1 MKRAARITGLI
12 IGWLLVTGVGLLLL
26 TYLLIQIPGIQ
37 NFAKDKAVV
46 YLHKKLGTEVAV
58 GRLSLDFP
66 KKIVLENVLIRDK
79 QDEILLS
86 GKRLAVTISIFKLLK
101 NDVEINYLELNGITA
116 NIYRLSPDSTF
127 NFQFI
132 VDAFAGDGPKDT
144 TASAPMYVR
153 LDKLDLVNVNGRFQ
167 DDYSGNHVRFA
178 LKNLT
183 TSIERF
189 NTAELH
195 YSVPTIFIDGLN
207 ASVHQYKPLVSVEQP
222 MAAVQAKSDQ
232 PADLD
237 LKLQTV
243 DLNNIIVAYNNDVS
257 AVETNFSIGALL
269 ASIKT
274 MSLPNRLVEL
284 EEISLKNSR
293 NKIVLGRSTESQ
305 KVASQAQKEVAAQ
318 VDNPWRIK
326 VDKIDFADNN
336 LSFDNHNMPTQ
347 KSGFDYAHFNIV
359 NLIVDGDNVRFSPSE
374 MSGNINNIAF
384 TEQRSNFSLQKLH
397 TDFVYNDKEIS
408 LNNLLLQTDKTVLR
422 DHISL
427 TFDSLAVLSKR
438 PGDAVVDATIN
449 QSEIAFSDL
458 LAFVPSLAGNTPF
471 KQNKNGKIYLNTQ
484 IKGSVKDLSIPYIQL
499 RGLSGTTLD
508 GMVTIKGLPNAQ
520 TAVYNAT
527 IHKLKTNRK
536 DLQDLLPPSALPA
549 SIQLPSQFTLSGK
562 FNGSVKAY
570 STNLNLA
577 TDRGSLHAIA
587 TVTNTGKNY
596 NAKVNVADLDV
607 GFITKNSATVG
618 KLSSFITVTGSGF
631 DPKTANAFA
640 HADVRTFGY
649 NGYTYNNVSL
659 DAELKNGLAD
669 VKAESNDRN
678 AAFNLTALV
687 NLKKKKPAVDLELKV
702 DNIDLQALH
711 FSKDPLKI
719 KGRIIA
725 DVPVADIDSLN
736 GNIQI
741 RNLYVTHLGKLYVS
755 DSINIA
761 AVSNPQENSLQITSD
776 FLTANLKGRYRLTEI
791 ASALQSTINNYY
803 HIPGYKPSPFQ
814 PQDWKLDMNLYVS
827 PVVLQFLPELK
838 GTKSVFLN
846 ADFNSS
852 TNDLNVDVK
861 SPVVIYGKQSADS
874 LNLRIY
880 TDDQKLNYA
889 LSTQAIN
896 AGGMKFYGSNVSGY
910 VANNKIYTD
919 AVVKDAKGAA
929 QYHLSAEAASLQDSI
944 VLKLNPQTL
953 LLDYEKWD
961 VSGDNFIVYF
971 KKGLLVNNL
980 VLSQGTQQLAVNSTP
995 AKLNAPLH
1003 ILFKDFDIKT
1013 IAQFA
1018 NQDTLLASGLINGT
1032 AVVKNLDSKPAF
1044 TADLAIQNLLLKQD
1058 TVGNVQLKVDNEAGD
1073 LMNANIRITGKNQLS
1088 VTGTYNVATEVAD
1101 LALDMQK
1108 LDLSILKSLGG
1119 TNVSDAGGIMYG
1131 ELNVNGKLSAPEIDG
1146 NFKFR
1151 DAFIAPSILGE
1162 RFSLPS
1168 DGFAVT
1174 PAGIEFNNFTL
1185 KDSLGNKAI
1194 VDGYVFTSDFTEY
1207 AFDISLSAE
1216 NFRAVNA
1223 RKQPNQMF
1231 YGKLTLDA
1239 DAYVTGEMDNL
1250 VVDGSV
1256 MIDKETDFS
1265 FILPGN
1271 NPELLAREG
1280 VVNFVKIDS
1289 LARDTVQLAM
1299 NEDSVSRYADLKGL
1313 DVYLDI
1319 ETDTAAQLALVID
1332 ERNGDILRMRGKA
1345 DLALGIDKSGKLSL
1359 TGTYLLN
1366 SGSYDISLNL
1376 LSRHFDIDPGS
1387 QITWTG
1393 DPTAG
1398 LINLNATYIANAPS
1412 LDLVEPQLV
1421 GRSPAEV
1428 NRFKQRLPF
1437 HVKLSLSGELLKPTI
1452 LFDIDLPEKQA
1463 AQWNEVEQKLTEIRR
1478 DQAELNKQVFALL
1491 LLNRFVGENPFT
1503 STSGGDNS
1511 ALESFARQSVSRLLS
1526 EQLNRIASDLI
1537 QGVDINV
1544 GVQSYEDYSTG
1555 QHQNRSDLTVQVS
1568 KRLLNDRLK
1577 VNVGSAFQVEGE
1589 SNKNQQRNN
1598 LLGDVSLDYQL
1609 SSDGRYVLRAYRNN
1623 TYEAVVEGQIIETG
1637 LSFIF
1642 TLDFDQFK
1650 DILKKKSEADL
1661 QRRRKNKK

>member
-1 MKRAARITGLI
+1 MKRVVRISGLI
-12 IGWLLVTGVGLLLL
+12 IGWLLVAVLGLVLLV
-26 TYLLIQIPGIQ
+26 YLLIQIPGVQ
-37 NFAKDKAVV
+37 NYAKDKAVV
-46 YLHKKLGTEVAV
+46 YLQNKLKTEVAV
-58 GRLSLDFP
+58 GRLSIDFP
-66 KKIVLENVLIRDK
+66 KKIVLENVLIKD
-79 QDEILLS
+79 QQNEVLLS
-86 GKRLAVTISIFKLLK
+86 GKRLAVTLSISKLLK

-116 NIYRLSPDSTF
+116 NIYRRNQDSTF

-132 VDAFAGDGPKDT
+132 VDAFGSDQPKDT
-144 TASAPMYVR
+144 TAAAPMYVS

-167 DDYSGNHVRFA
+167 DDYSGNDVKFA

-183 TSIERF
+183 THIERF
-189 NTAELH
+189 NTSELH
-195 YSVPTIFIDGLN
+195 YSVPSIFIDGLN
-207 ASVHQYKPLVSVEQP
+207 ASVHQYKPLVEVEES
-222 MAAVQAKSDQ
+222 MAAVQAKSDE

-243 DLNNIIVAYNNDVS
+243 DLNNLIVSYENDVS
-257 AVETNFSIGALL
+257 AVNTSFNIGALL
-269 ASIKT
+269 ANIKT
-274 MSLPNRLVEL
+274 MSLPQRIVEI
-284 EEISLKNSR
+284 EELALKSSR
-293 NKIVLGRSTESQ
+293 NKIVLGNSMAAQ
-305 KVASQAQKEVAAQ
+305 KVANQTQKEVAAQ
-318 VDNPWRIK
+318 VDNPWKIRVDK
-326 VDKIDFADNN
+326 VDFSDNN
-336 LSFDNHNMPTQ
+336 LAFDNNNMPLQ
-347 KSGFDYAHFNIV
+347 KQGFDYAHFSIV
-359 NLIVDGDNVRFSPSE
+359 GLTVNGENLRFTPSDI
-374 MSGNINNIAF
+374 SGNMKKMSF
-384 TEQRSNFSLQKLH
+384 SEQRSNFSLQQLN

-408 LNNLLLQTDKTVLR
+408 LNNLLLQTNKTVLR

-427 TFDSLAVLSKR
+427 RFDSAAVLSTR
-438 PGDAVVDATIN
+438 PGDIAVEANID
-449 QSEIAFSDL
+449 QSEIAISDI
-458 LAFVPSLAGNTPF
+458 LAFVPSLANSTPF
-471 KQNKNGKIYLNTQ
+471 KQHRNGKIYLNTQ
-484 IKGSVKDLSIPYIQL
+484 IQGYVNNLQIPYIQV
-499 RGLSGTTLD
+499 RGLSGTSID
-508 GMVTIKGLPNAQ
+508 GMVSIKGLPNAQ

-527 IHKLKTNRK
+527 IHKLKTNAK
-536 DLQDLLPPSALPA
+536 DLRDLLPPAALPA
-549 SIQLPSQFTLSGK
+549 SIRLPNQFTLSGK

-570 STNLNLA
+570 ATNLNLA
-577 TDRGSLHAIA
+577 TDKGSVHAIA
-587 TVTNTGKNY
+587 TITNTGKNY
-596 NAKVNVADLDV
+596 SAKVNLTDLDV
-607 GFITKNSATVG
+607 GYITKNDPTVG

-640 HADVRTFGY
+640 SADIRSFRY
-649 NGYTYNNVSL
+649 NNYTYKNVEL
-659 DAELKNGLAD
+659 NAELKKGLAD
-669 VKAESNDRN
+669 VKAVSTDPN
-678 AAFNLTALV
+678 AAFNLAALV
-687 NLKKKKPAVDLELKV
+687 DVKRRKPAAEVKLTAS
-702 DNIDLQALH
+702 NIDLQALH
-711 FSKDPLKI
+711 FSKDPLKV
-719 KGRIIA
+719 KGEIIA

-741 RNLYVTHLGKLYVS
+741 SNLYVTHQGKLYVS
-755 DSINIA
+755 DSINITA
-761 AVSNPQENSLQITSD
+761 YSDAIENSLKITSD
-776 FLTANLKGRYRLTEI
+776 FLNANLYGKYKLTEI
-791 ASALQSTINNYY
+791 AAALQQTINKYY
-803 HIPGYKPSPFQ
+803 HIPGYKPTPFQ

-827 PVVLQFLPELK
+827 PVVLQFVPELK
-838 GTKSVFLN
+838 GTKTVLVN
-846 ADFNSS
+846 AAFNSNA
-852 TNDLNVDVK
+852 NDLKVDVK
-861 SPVVIYGKQSADS
+861 SPVIVYGTQQIDS
-874 LNLRIY
+874 LNLAIN
-880 TDDQKLNYA
+880 TESDKLNYA
-889 LSTQAIN
+889 LSTQTLN
-896 AGGMKFYGSNVSGY
+896 AAGFKFYGSNISGY
-910 VANNKIYTD
+910 VADDKIYTD
-919 AVVKDAKGAA
+919 AVVKDAKGVA
-929 QYHLSAEAASLQDSI
+929 QYHLAAEAASFQDSI
-944 VLKLNPQTL
+944 VLKLNPQSL
-953 LLDYEKWD
+953 VLNYDRWD
-961 VSGDNFIVYF
+961 VSGDNYIVYSN
-971 KKGLLVNNL
+971 KGLLVNNL
-980 VLSQGTQQLAVNSTP
+980 LLSQGTQTLLVHSEPSQ
-995 AKLNAPLH
+995 LNAPLH
-1003 ILFKDFDIKT
+1003 VDFTNFDIKT

-1032 AVVKNLDSKPAF
+1032 AVIKNLNTKPVF
-1044 TADLAIQNLLLKQD
+1044 DADLSVKDFLLKQD
-1058 TVGNVQLKVDNEAGD
+1058 TIGNLSIKVDNEAGD
-1073 LMNANIRITGKNQLS
+1073 LMNANIQVSGRNELS
-1088 VTGTYNVATEVAD
+1088 VTGTYAVSTQVAD
-1101 LALDMQK
+1101 LNLDMQK
-1108 LDLSILKSLGG
+1108 LDLSILKTLGG
-1119 TNVSDAGGIMYG
+1119 TNIADAGGTMYG
-1131 ELNVNGKLSAPEIDG
+1131 KLKVNGKLTAPEIDG

-1151 DAFIAPSILGE
+1151 NAFIAPGILGE
-1162 RFSLPS
+1162 RFQFPE

-1174 PAGIEFNNFTL
+1174 PAGIEFDNFTL
-1185 KDSLGNKAI
+1185 KDSLGNKAV
-1194 VDGYVFTSDFTEY
+1194 VDGYVFTSDFTDY

-1256 MIDKETDFS
+1256 MIDKETDFN

-1289 LARDTVQLAM
+1289 LAKDTLQLAT
-1299 NEDSVSRYADLKGL
+1299 NEDSLSRYADLKGL

-1345 DLALGIDKSGKLSL
+1345 DLALGVDKSGKLSL

-1393 DPTAG
+1393 DPTTG

-1437 HVKLSLSGELLKPTI
+1437 HVKLSLTGELLSPTI

-1623 TYEAVVEGQIIETG
+1623 TYEAVVEGEIIETG

-1642 TLDFDQFK
+1642 TLDFDSFK
-1650 DILKKKSEADL
+1650 DMLRKKSEADI